1 MNGKLSK
8 KVNIIIKEL
17 SISLILNLG
26 QAIPPG
32 LHVRLNLQTGLREA
46 KLLESNN
53 PKPSSNDLVPVSSN
67 NDEQERISKENLERA
82 FANLDLSKDDV
93 VTDKVSSK

>member
-1 MNGKLSK
+1 MFS
-8 KVNIIIKEL
+8 
-17 SISLILNLG
+17 LG

-46 KLLESNN
+46 KFLDNN
-53 PKPSSNDLVPVSSN
+53 KASSNDLVPISPITE
-67 NDEQERISKENLERA
+67 EQEQLSKKNLEHA

-93 VTDKVSSK
+93 ITDPVRDLI